1 MSASPTAHL
10 VGTDV
15 QANRRRASGQG
26 HPAHP
31 GPHIRGCAARGRAQ
45 RGAARRCAPAQ
56 EGLQGAARRVRPAGP
71 RPARGPHLRLADQ
84 ARGQALPAPP
94 RADRRRHRRAGD
106 LARAQA
112 LPRALEPGRPR
123 DGPAAAARAR
133 RRRRRHIRPRD
144 RRGSQALPARQGPHR
159 RRDRRPRDLVRARP
173 QRDHEGAQ
181 APRARPAPLRA
192 PGRRQPRDQG
202 RHTDR
207 AQAVQVRRRPRQ
219 LRRLRLRLLR
229 LGLLRAPRRRAP
241 GRAQGLERVHVMGRA
256 GQGPLHHDLR
266 QPRARV
272 HGRPRPPL
280 RHHRRRRPRR
290 ALAMGAALVSGLHR
304 AASSWSLTSI
314 AQAQALFSA
323 EGTYLNTASYGL
335 PPEPAWD
342 ALQRALEDWRHGRTS
357 WEGWGEDTDRA
368 RAVFARLVKTRPE
381 HVAIGWRV
389 SGLVGLVAASLPAG
403 TRVVVPDIEFTS
415 TLFPFMVQPELEVI
429 TVAPAQLAETIDETV
444 GAVAFS
450 AVQMSTG
457 EVADLDAIL
466 AAAEAHDVLTLV
478 DATQATGWLPLD
490 ATRFDFLVAAGYKW
504 LLSPRG
510 TAWMAV
516 APERLESILPAQAG
530 WFAGEDVHKAYI
542 GPPLR
547 LASDTRRLDTSP
559 AWFSWVGA
567 LPALELLEAVGV
579 EAIHEHDVGLANRC
593 RAAMGMKPGNSAI
606 VTLPGDADVLRNAGI
621 QAAQRGDLVRVGF
634 HLYND
639 EEDADRVAD
648 VLSKPS

>member
-1 MSASPTAHL
+1 
-10 VGTDV
+10 
-15 QANRRRASGQG
+15 
-26 HPAHP
+26 
-31 GPHIRGCAARGRAQ
+31 
-45 RGAARRCAPAQ
+45 
-56 EGLQGAARRVRPAGP
+56 
-71 RPARGPHLRLADQ
+71 
-84 ARGQALPAPP
+84 
-94 RADRRRHRRAGD
+94 
-106 LARAQA
+106 
-112 LPRALEPGRPR
+112 
-123 DGPAAAARAR
+123 
-133 RRRRRHIRPRD
+133 
-144 RRGSQALPARQGPHR
+144 
-159 RRDRRPRDLVRARP
+159 
-173 QRDHEGAQ
+173 
-181 APRARPAPLRA
+181 
-192 PGRRQPRDQG
+192 
-202 RHTDR
+202 
-207 AQAVQVRRRPRQ
+207 
-219 LRRLRLRLLR
+219 
-229 LGLLRAPRRRAP
+229 
-241 GRAQGLERVHVMGRA
+241 
-256 GQGPLHHDLR
+256 
-266 QPRARV
+266 
-272 HGRPRPPL
+272 
-280 RHHRRRRPRR
+280 
-290 ALAMGAALVSGLHR
+290 MGAALVSGLHR

-314 AQAQALFSA
+314 AEAQALFSA

-357 WEGWGEDTDRA
+357 WEGWGEDTNRA

-381 HVAIGWRV
+381 HVAIGSTV

-403 TRVVVPDIEFTS
+403 TRVVVPDVEFTS

-429 TVAPAQLAETIDETV
+429 TVAPARLAETIDETV

-457 EVADLDAIL
+457 EVADLEAIL

-478 DATQATGWLPLD
+478 DATQAVGWLPID
-490 ATRFDFLVAAGYKW
+490 ANRFDFLVAAGYKW

-648 VLSKPS
+648 VLLSNVAEGKFDEVNLPGRRNPYPGS

>member
-1 MSASPTAHL
+1 
-10 VGTDV
+10 
-15 QANRRRASGQG
+15 
-26 HPAHP
+26 
-31 GPHIRGCAARGRAQ
+31 
-45 RGAARRCAPAQ
+45 
-56 EGLQGAARRVRPAGP
+56 
-71 RPARGPHLRLADQ
+71 
-84 ARGQALPAPP
+84 
-94 RADRRRHRRAGD
+94 
-106 LARAQA
+106 
-112 LPRALEPGRPR
+112 
-123 DGPAAAARAR
+123 
-133 RRRRRHIRPRD
+133 
-144 RRGSQALPARQGPHR
+144 
-159 RRDRRPRDLVRARP
+159 
-173 QRDHEGAQ
+173 
-181 APRARPAPLRA
+181 
-192 PGRRQPRDQG
+192 
-202 RHTDR
+202 
-207 AQAVQVRRRPRQ
+207 
-219 LRRLRLRLLR
+219 
-229 LGLLRAPRRRAP
+229 
-241 GRAQGLERVHVMGRA
+241 
-256 GQGPLHHDLR
+256 
-266 QPRARV
+266 
-272 HGRPRPPL
+272 
-280 RHHRRRRPRR
+280 
-290 ALAMGAALVSGLHR
+290 MGAALVSGLHR

-314 AQAQALFSA
+314 AEAQALFSA

-368 RAVFARLVKTRPE
+368 RAVFARLVKTRSE
-381 HVAIGWRV
+381 HVAIGSTV

-403 TRVVVPDIEFTS
+403 TRIVVPDIEFTS

-429 TVAPAQLAETIDETV
+429 TVAPAQLAEAIDETV

-466 AAAEAHDVLTLV
+466 AAAGAHDVLTLV
-478 DATQATGWLPLD
+478 DATQAVGWLPVD
-490 ATRFDFLVAAGYKW
+490 ANRFDFLVAAGYKW

-530 WFAGEDVHKAYI
+530 WFAGEDVYKAYT